1 VLSLIGSVIY
11 LSSLVSAVAATPLA
25 TSTGR
30 KGVMWAMAVL
40 VVAATAL
47 GASAGSLGQIFAAR
61 AVAGL
66 AVGLGF
72 QAPVMY
78 TAEVAPAKVR
88 GAALSIW
95 GGVLLMGFAT
105 PVIWNWGLANKP
117 TECAYV

>member
-1 VLSLIGSVIY
+1 MLPAGTVRTLRPTMPPPCATQVLSLTGSVIY

-30 KGVMWAMAVL
+30 KGVMWAMGVL

-72 QAPVMY
+72 QVRALAQQQAAGRWHG
-78 TAEVAPAKVR
+78 TAR
-88 GAALSIW
+88 
-95 GGVLLMGFAT
+95 
-105 PVIWNWGLANKP
+105 KP
-117 TECAYV
+117 F